1 MKFLRNLNISVQFFT
16 KWLLKNNKR
25 RIEPEYDG
33 DARAGKDENRN
44 LFKGCSILLF
54 ILFSLWKVNAYF
66 MSFICRKKCLHSY
79 FNVSQIF
86 RIACSLMYVML
97 IYVISNPFLQS
108 LTMGL
113 VWFNFAINIFRIIE
127 SFFMLQY
134 SKFLKFWSIPL
145 KSTLNV

>member
-25 RIEPEYDG
+25 RIEPEYNG

-86 RIACSLMYVML
+86 RIACSLMYVNVNICYFEPIL
-97 IYVISNPFLQS
+97 TVFNHGIS
-108 LTMGL
+108 L
-113 VWFNFAINIFRIIE
+113 VQFC
-127 SFFMLQY
+127 Y
-134 SKFLKFWSIPL
+134 
-145 KSTLNV
+145 